1 MRALITYAAVL
12 VMMTPIPACA
22 AHPGPELTYYV
33 NAYADHYGV
42 PRALFKAIIEQESGW
57 NSYALS
63 GKGAVGLM
71 QLMPGTAQMYGV
83 HNRYSRN
90 ENLNGGAQYLA
101 DLLREFPGELR
112 LVVAAYYCGSRPLER
127 RGLSYRNPQ
136 VVAYVEA
143 VRRRYE
149 RYLREEQLH
158 RTSLP
163 TGGQ

>member
-1 MRALITYAAVL
+1 MRFVAACAAVL
-12 VMMTPIPACA
+12 VMMTAIPARA
-22 AHPGPELTYYV
+22 AHPGPELIYYT

-63 GKGAVGLM
+63 WKGAAGLM

-83 HNRYSRN
+83 HNRYFRN
-90 ENLNGGAQYLA
+90 ENLSGGAQYLA
-101 DLLREFPGELR
+101 DLLREFHGEMR
-112 LVVAAYYCGSRPLER
+112 LVVAAYFCGSGPLER
-127 RGLSYRNPQ
+127 RGLNYRNPE

-149 RYLREEQLH
+149 RHLREEQVH
-158 RTSLP
+158 HTSLP
-163 TGGQ
+163 AGGQ